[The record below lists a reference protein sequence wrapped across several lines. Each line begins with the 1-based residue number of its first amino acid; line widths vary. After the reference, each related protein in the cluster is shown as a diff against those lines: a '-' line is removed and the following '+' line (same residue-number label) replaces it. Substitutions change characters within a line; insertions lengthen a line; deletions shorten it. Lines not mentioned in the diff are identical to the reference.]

1 MLTFCKIRQIGICFG
16 IATMF
21 ACSAPIARALDK
33 LTDLMDIDLKKFT
46 RPTIIDNKWM
56 PLKPGTQL
64 VFAGSTVD
72 DDGKRKP
79 HSIVFTVTDLVKKI
93 NGIDVV
99 VVWDR
104 DIADGK
110 LEESELTFFAQDDD
124 GNVWHLGQYRE
135 SYEGVDLNG
144 GQAWMVGHLDGA
156 KAGIMMKADP
166 KQGTPSYS
174 QGYAPPPFNWTD
186 RGHVFKMAQKVKVPA
201 GTYENVLVTEEWA
214 MSEASGARQLKYY
227 APGVGNIKVGYA
239 GNDEKKEMLDLVKVV
254 QLSPKEMDEVRAEAL
269 KLEGRNYVY
278 CSTERARRRPQ

>member
-1 MLTFCKIRQIGICFG
+1 MLAFRKIRQIGICFG

-72 DDGKRKP
+72 DNGKRKP

-104 DIADGK
+104 DIADG
-110 LEESELTFFAQDDD
+110 
-124 GNVWHLGQYRE
+124 
-135 SYEGVDLNG
+135 
-144 GQAWMVGHLDGA
+144 
-156 KAGIMMKADP
+156 
-166 KQGTPSYS
+166 
-174 QGYAPPPFNWTD
+174 
-186 RGHVFKMAQKVKVPA
+186 
-201 GTYENVLVTEEWA
+201 
-214 MSEASGARQLKYY
+214 
-227 APGVGNIKVGYA
+227 
-239 GNDEKKEMLDLVKVV
+239 
-254 QLSPKEMDEVRAEAL
+254 
-269 KLEGRNYVY
+269 
-278 CSTERARRRPQ
+278 

>member
-1 MLTFCKIRQIGICFG
+1 MLTFLKTRQIGIFFAT
-16 IATMF
+16 ATML
-21 ACSAPIARALDK
+21 ACFVTTARALDK
-33 LTDLMDIDLKKFT
+33 LTDLMDIDPKKFS

-64 VFAGSTVD
+64 VFAGTTVD
-72 DDGKRKP
+72 EEGKRKR

-99 VVWDR
+99 VVWDQ
-104 DIADGK
+104 DIADGQ

-124 GNVWHLGQYRE
+124 GNVWHLGQYSE
-135 SYEGVDLNG
+135 SYEGVDLKG

-174 QGYAPPPFNWTD
+174 QGYAPAPFNWTD
-186 RGHVFKMAQKVKVPA
+186 RGQVLKTGQKVKVPA

-214 MSEASGARQLKYY
+214 ASEAAGARQLKYY
-227 APGVGNIKVGYA
+227 ASGVGNIKVGYA
-239 GNDEKKEMLDLVKVV
+239 GKDEKKEMLDLVKVV
-254 QLSPKEMDEVRAEAL
+254 QLSPKEMDEARAEAL
-269 KLEGRNYVY
+269 KLEGRSYVY
-278 CSTERARRRPQ
+278 GSTERARRAQ